1 MLNKLMIFSRALV
14 VALFHDMHQGS
25 ITLRAMSL
33 VYTTL
38 LSLVPL
44 LALSFSVL
52 KGFGVHNQMQ
62 PFLLRLF
69 SPMGAKAE
77 ELTNQVLSFVDNVQV
92 GVLGFAGLTILL
104 YTVVSLM
111 GKIEEAFNHV
121 WRVRHPRSIVAQ
133 FRDYLGMVLV
143 GPILMVSA
151 LGVWTA
157 LGNMALVQA
166 IAGVEPLGMLL
177 HILVQISPTV
187 LIVLAFF
194 FVYVV
199 MPNTRVKPLA
209 ALGGAVFAG
218 LAWQIAGW
226 VFASF
231 VVSSGQQTAIYSIFA
246 SLFLF
251 MLWLYVGWII
261 VLTGARLAYYFQHP
275 DAVYLSQQPTETSV
289 QTREMLAA
297 VVLREVGQ
305 RFLAK
310 RDPASLDELSH
321 AIPVSRLLLEDLLE
335 DLIEYGILSRDDE
348 DPPHYLLRVS
358 PAKLTVADIRHC
370 FWQGNPQQQRQARTI
385 QRQTG
390 LADAWL
396 IDVAA
401 HQQMTISELLE
412 EGSVSATPP
421 NQTTAH
427 IPASHNDPSSPQ

>member
-1 MLNKLMIFSRALV
+1 MLKKLLIFIRALA

-25 ITLRAMSL
+25 LTLRAMGL

-69 SPMGAKAE
+69 APMGSKAE
-77 ELTNQVLSFVDNVQV
+77 ELTTQVLGFVDNVQV

-121 WRVRHPRSIVAQ
+121 WRVRKPRSIVAQ
-133 FRDYLGMVLV
+133 FRDYLSMVLV
-143 GPILMVSA
+143 GPILIVSA
-151 LGVWTA
+151 LGVWSS
-157 LGNMALVQA
+157 LGNLALLQT
-166 IAGVEPLGMLL
+166 IAGVEPLGVLL
-177 HILVQISPTV
+177 NVVVQISPTV

-194 FVYVV
+194 FVYLL
-199 MPNTRVKPLA
+199 MPNTRVQPLA
-209 ALGGAVFAG
+209 ALGGAVLAG
-218 LAWQIAGW
+218 LAWQVAGW

-275 DAVYLSQQPTETSV
+275 DAVYLPQQPTETSV

-297 VVLREVGQ
+297 VVLREIGE
-305 RFLAK
+305 RFLNK
-310 RDPASLDELSH
+310 QEPATLDVLSR

-335 DLIEYGILSRDDE
+335 DLMEYGILSRDDD
-348 DPPHYLLRVS
+348 DPAHYLLRVS
-358 PAKLTVADIRHC
+358 PAKLTVAEIRHC
-370 FWQGNPQQQRQARTI
+370 FWQGNHQQQRQARQI

-396 IDVAA
+396 ADVAA
-401 HQQMTISELLE
+401 HQQMSISELLAE
-412 EGSVSATPP
+412 ASAASPD
-421 NQTTAH
+421 QTIAH
-427 IPASHNDPSSPQ
+427 TPASRNDPSSPQ